1 MRLADGSYSG
11 AALLLATGGALLAG
25 AALGYTVALRTLR
38 RGGGGGR
45 RPGSRALMPSLN
57 LSGLGS
63 WESSSAGGSGWA
75 TPSETPRTG
84 SGSDLAAMNV
94 KMALIVRQDI
104 PLVGTTCWR
113 VGAHPCI
120 RGNRAEQ
127 AVGGGGWGGVEE
139 WGLQA
144 PWMHALREWHCRGEG
159 CCRG

>member
-1 MRLADGSYSG
+1 MRVADGSYSG

-38 RGGGGGR
+38 RGGDDGGGGR
-45 RPGSRALMPSLN
+45 AGSRALMPSLN

-63 WESSSAGGSGWA
+63 WEPSSAGGSGWA

-104 PLVGTTCWR
+104 PLVGTAWR

-120 RGNRAEQ
+120 
-127 AVGGGGWGGVEE
+127 
-139 WGLQA
+139 
-144 PWMHALREWHCRGEG
+144 
-159 CCRG
+159 